1 MKYKSFK
8 NSMGKKVLEY
18 FPPDIVL
25 LDFHFILTLDK
36 KIRIGYSYL
45 KIENWLTDSPAGI
58 KLLDVWDKDDIVFL
72 KIRDLATRKIN
83 VLSHNM
89 EYSGDYWLW
98 CLADINSLFESIS

>member
-1 MKYKSFK
+1 MNRKSYI
-8 NSMGKKVLEY
+8 NPTGKKVLEY
-18 FPPDIVL
+18 LPPDVVC
-25 LDFHFILTLDK
+25 LDFDFILTCDK
-36 KIRIGYSYL
+36 KLKIGYPYL

-72 KIRDLATRKIN
+72 KIQDLATKKIN

-98 CLADINSLFESIS
+98 CLADINSIFELIS